1 MSEDHHR
8 KLERMYL
15 RAPINRLIFE
25 PTITIGD
32 AEATIAIDVH
42 EKYFHAA
49 NAMHGSVYFKML
61 DDACF
66 FAVASVVEDVFV
78 LTTSFTTYFTR
89 PVTSGRVTSRGKVVH
104 TGKNVFLAEAEIF
117 GEGGKSIGR
126 GNGTFMKSTT
136 PLGPPLG
143 YE

>member
-1 MSEDHHR
+1 
-8 KLERMYL
+8 MYL
-15 RAPINRLIFE
+15 RAPINRLVFE
-25 PTITIGD
+25 PTITVADG
-32 AEATIAIDVH
+32 EATIAIDVH

-49 NAMHGSVYFKML
+49 NAVHGSVYFKML

-89 PVTSGRVTSRGKVVH
+89 PIASGRMTSRGKVVYG
-104 TGKNVFLAEAEIF
+104 GKNVLLAEAEVF
-117 GEGGKSIGR
+117 GADGKSIGR
-126 GNGTFMKSTT
+126 GNGAFMKSTIA
-136 PLGPPLG
+136 LGPPLG

>member
-1 MSEDHHR
+1 
-8 KLERMYL
+8 MYL

-25 PTITIGD
+25 PTITIAQG
-32 AEATIAIDVH
+32 EATIAIDVRQ
-42 EKYFHAA
+42 KYFHAA

-66 FAVASVVEDVFV
+66 FAVASLVDDVFV

-89 PVTSGRVTSRGKVVH
+89 PIASGRVTSRGKVVH
-104 TGKNVFLAEAEIF
+104 AGKTVLLAEAEIF
-117 GEGGKSIGR
+117 GEDGKSIGR
-126 GNGTFMKSTT
+126 GNGAFMKSTT
-136 PLGPPLG
+136 PLGPSIG

>member
-1 MSEDHHR
+1 VSEHHR

-15 RAPINRLIFE
+15 RAPINRQIYD
-25 PTITIGD
+25 PTIEIADG
-32 AEATIAIDVH
+32 EATIAIDVH

-66 FAVASVVEDVFV
+66 FAVASLVGDVFV

-89 PVTSGRVTSRGKVVH
+89 PVTSGRITSRGKVVH
-104 TGKNVFLAEAEIF
+104 GGKNVLLAEAEVF
-117 GEGGKSIGR
+117 GADGKSIGR
-126 GNGTFMKSTT
+126 GNRAFMKSTIA
-136 PLGPPLG
+136 LGPPLG